1 MDNELRKD
9 LSIFPI
15 LLLTARP
22 AAGKS
27 EIIKFISDMDPIDR
41 KKNFHLGKIIVID
54 DFPFLWRWFEEDHL
68 LSQMK
73 QEHLFTNE
81 EGYFKFIHQWDLL
94 IHLINLEY
102 EKFLRDEENSD
113 EYTVILE
120 FSRGKDHGG
129 YKRAFPILSDE
140 ILNKLSILYINV
152 SWNESLRKNRK
163 RFNPDKPDSIL
174 EHGLPDRKLEHMYSE
189 CDFLELAGKDN
200 SFISIRSRYVPYTIF
215 ENEDDVTTE
224 HKPALRKR
232 LEDSL
237 NILWENQI
245 Y

>member
-27 EIIKFISDMDPIDR
+27 EIIKFISDLDPIDR

-73 QEHLFTNE
+73 QERLFTNE

-102 EKFLRDEENSD
+102 AKFIRDIEKSD
-113 EYTVILE
+113 EYSVILE

-200 SFISIRSRYVPYTIF
+200 SFISIRSRNVPYTIF
-215 ENEDDVTTE
+215 ENEDDVTTD

>member
-1 MDNELRKD
+1 MDKELIKENNI
-9 LSIFPI
+9 LPI

-27 EIIKFISDMDPIDR
+27 EIIKFLSNMDPGDR
-41 KKNFHLGKIIVID
+41 KKDFHLGKIEVID
-54 DFPFLWRWFEEDHL
+54 DFLFLWRWFEEDHF
-68 LSQMK
+68 LSQMN
-73 QEHLFTNE
+73 QERLFTDK
-81 EGYFKFIHQWDLL
+81 EGYFKFVHQWDLL

-102 EKFLRDEENSD
+102 EKFIRDEEKSD
-113 EYTVILE
+113 EYSVILE

-129 YKRAFPILSDE
+129 YNRALPVLCDE
-140 ILNKLSILYINV
+140 ILEKLSILYVNV
-152 SWNESLRKNRK
+152 SWSESLRKNRK

-174 EHGLPDRKLEHMYSE
+174 EHGLPKKKLEHMYSE
-189 CDFLELAGKDN
+189 CDFLEIAVKDN
-200 SFISIRSRYVPYTIF
+200 SFISIRNRNVPYTIF

-237 NILWENQI
+237 NVLWENQV
-245 Y
+245 

>member
-22 AAGKS
+22 AACNS

-41 KKNFHLGKIIVID
+41 KKNFHLGKIKVID

-73 QEHLFTNE
+73 QERLFTNE

-102 EKFLRDEENSD
+102 EKFIRDEEKSD

-129 YKRAFPILSDE
+129 YNRAFPILSDE

-152 SWNESLRKNRK
+152 SWSESLRKNRK

-174 EHGLPDRKLEHMYSE
+174 EHGLPDKKIKHMYSE

-200 SFISIRSRYVPYTIF
+200 SFISIRSRNVPYTIF